1 MAVIAENFFQHFDD
15 FFNYRRDIYEISPQT
30 VKSNRVD
37 LGLFKNF
44 ICSQDLKSIDGPAVI
59 NFQYYLKKQRQNCG
73 ASINRKIF
81 TLRSYGNF
89 LKLYDVSCADA
100 LPFYDVLKIRQGYRK
115 RPSALTPHQ
124 ISLLFKAI
132 DTDPPATARPARH
145 SPEAKPMADGHERA
159 GTILGIRDYA
169 IYALMYQLG
178 LRVGEVHTLNLAN
191 LDFDNHQITVIG
203 KGKKPRTLH
212 MNEELIEILS
222 QYLAVRDLFY
232 NSWLTPALFISKK
245 GNRIAIRTMEDN
257 LKKILLQTDFHA
269 PFNVT
274 CHTLRH
280 SMASHLNDKDVDILI
295 IQSILGHLSA
305 RSTEPYIHPSQDR
318 IRKAMEKLPSV
329 KFLKKLIRKGE
340 LDLRFQKPFK
350 PKRE

>member
-1 MAVIAENFFQHFDD
+1 MAVIADD
-15 FFNYRRDIYEISPQT
+15 FFQYVDDFFDYRQQIYEVSPQT
-30 VKSNRVD
+30 VKTNRVD
-37 LGLFKNF
+37 LNLFQKF
-44 ICSQDLKSIDGPAVI
+44 VRSQSQDIIDGPAVI
-59 NFQYYLKKQRQNCG
+59 DFQYYLKKQRQNCG

-89 LKLYDVSCADA
+89 LKLYDVSCADT

-132 DTDPPATARPARH
+132 DTN
-145 SPEAKPMADGHERA
+145 
-159 GTILGIRDYA
+159 TILGIRDYA
-169 IYALMYQLG
+169 IYAFMYQLG
-178 LRVGEVHTLNLAN
+178 LRVGEVHTLNLAH
-191 LDFDNHQITVIG
+191 LDFDSHQITVIG
-203 KGKKPRTLH
+203 KGKKPRALH
-212 MNEELIEILS
+212 MNDELIEILS
-222 QYLAVRDLFY
+222 QYLAIRELFY

-245 GNRIAIRTMEDN
+245 GNRLAIRTMEDN

-280 SMASHLNDKDVDILI
+280 SMASHLNDKEVDILV
-295 IQSILGHLSA
+295 IQSILGHSST

-318 IRKAMEKLPSV
+318 IRRAMEKLPSV
-329 KFLKKLIRKGE
+329 TFVKELIRKGK
-340 LDLRFQKPFK
+340 LNLHFQKPFR

>member
-1 MAVIAENFFQHFDD
+1 MAVIPKKFFSHFDD
-15 FFNYRRDIYEISPQT
+15 FFDYRREIYEISEQT

-44 ICSQDLKSIDGPAVI
+44 ICSQNVKTIDGPAVI

-73 ASINRKIF
+73 ASINRKLF
-81 TLRSYGNF
+81 ALRSYGNF
-89 LKLYDVSCADA
+89 LKLYDLPCADA

-115 RPSALTPHQ
+115 RPSALTPQQ
-124 ISLLFKAI
+124 ISLFFKAI
-132 DTDPPATARPARH
+132 DTD
-145 SPEAKPMADGHERA
+145 
-159 GTILGIRDYA
+159 TILGIRNYA

-178 LRVGEVHTLNLAN
+178 LRVGEVHTLNLVN
-191 LDFDNHQITVIG
+191 LHFDRRQITVIG

-212 MNEELIEILS
+212 MNDELIEILS
-222 QYLAVRDLFY
+222 QYLAVRELFY

-245 GNRIAIRTMEDN
+245 GNRLAIRTMEDN
-257 LKKILLQTDFHA
+257 LKKILLQTDFHV

-280 SMASHLNDKDVDILI
+280 SMASHLNDKDVDILV
-295 IQSILGHLSA
+295 IQSILGHLSS

-318 IRKAMEKLPSV
+318 IRKAMEKLPGV
-329 KFLKKLIRKGE
+329 KFVKELIRKGE
-340 LDLRFQKPFK
+340 LNLRFQKPFR

>member
-1 MAVIAENFFQHFDD
+1 MAVIPEKFFQHFDD

-37 LGLFKNF
+37 LSLFKNF
-44 ICSQDLKSIDGPAVI
+44 ICSQNLKIIDGPAVI

-89 LKLYDVSCADA
+89 LKLYDLPCADA

-115 RPSALTPHQ
+115 RPSALTPQ
-124 ISLLFKAI
+124 QVSLLFEAI
-132 DTDPPATARPARH
+132 DTD
-145 SPEAKPMADGHERA
+145 
-159 GTILGIRDYA
+159 TILGIRDYA

-178 LRVGEVHTLNLAN
+178 LRVGEVHALNIAN
-191 LDFDNHQITVIG
+191 LDFNNHQITVIG

-212 MNEELIEILS
+212 MNDELIEILS
-222 QYLAVRDLFY
+222 QYLAVRELFY

-257 LKKILLQTDFHA
+257 LKKILLQTDFHV

-280 SMASHLNDKDVDILI
+280 SMASHLNDKDVDILV

-318 IRKAMEKLPSV
+318 IRRAMEKLPGV
-329 KFLKKLIRKGE
+329 KFVKELIRKGE
-340 LDLRFQKPFK
+340 LNLRFQKPFRS
-350 PKRE
+350 KRE

>member
-1 MAVIAENFFQHFDD
+1 MAVIADDFFQHFDD

-30 VKSNRVD
+30 LKSNRVD
-37 LGLFKNF
+37 LDLFKNF

-59 NFQYYLKKQRQNCG
+59 DFQYYLKKQRQNCG

-89 LKLYDVSCADA
+89 LKLYDAPCAAA

-115 RPSALTPHQ
+115 RPNALTPHQ
-124 ISLLFKAI
+124 ISLLFKTI
-132 DTDPPATARPARH
+132 DTDPAATARH
-145 SPEAKPMADGHERA
+145 KRA

-191 LDFDNHQITVIG
+191 LDFDSHQITVIG

-212 MNEELIEILS
+212 MNDELIEILS
-222 QYLAVRDLFY
+222 QYITVRELFY
-232 NSWLTPALFISKK
+232 NNWLTPALFISKK

-257 LKKILLQTDFHA
+257 LKKILLQTDFHVQ
-269 PFNVT
+269 FNVT

-280 SMASHLNDKDVDILI
+280 SMASHLNDKNVDILV
-295 IQSILGHLSA
+295 IQSILGHSSS

-318 IRKAMEKLPSV
+318 IRKAMEKLPGV
-329 KFLKKLIRKGE
+329 KFVKQLIRKGE
-340 LDLRFQKPFK
+340 LNLRFQKPFR
-350 PKRE
+350 PKKE